1 MEYRIYLDNCCFN
14 RPYDDQILLDR
25 GIRCLNNEL
34 GILDAERFV
43 ALLLRETFDY
53 TEWRKNNLFVGMSI
67 DEIIDEADKY
77 CKENAIPTLSS

>member
-1 MEYRIYLDNCCFN
+1 MTNSAV
-14 RPYDDQILLDR
+14 LLDR
-25 GIRCLNNEL
+25 GIRCLSNEL

-43 ALLLRETFDY
+43 ALILREPFDY

-77 CKENAIPTLSS
+77 CKENVLPPTDSLAPAGE

>member
-1 MEYRIYLDNCCFN
+1 MINN
-14 RPYDDQILLDR
+14 AVLLDR

-43 ALLLRETFDY
+43 ALILREPFDY
-53 TEWRKNNLFVGMSI
+53 TEWRKDNLFAGMSI

-77 CKENAIPTLSS
+77 CKGI

>member
-1 MEYRIYLDNCCFN
+1 MTYSTV
-14 RPYDDQILLDR
+14 LLDR

-43 ALLLRETFDY
+43 ALIIREPFDY
-53 TEWRKNNLFVGMSI
+53 TEWRQKNLFVDMSI

-77 CKENAIPTLSS
+77 CTQNALQPTGGLAQWQP

>member
-1 MEYRIYLDNCCFN
+1 MTNSTA
-14 RPYDDQILLDR
+14 LLDR

-43 ALLLRETFDY
+43 ALILREPFDY

-67 DEIIDEADKY
+67 DEIIDKADEY
-77 CKENAIPTLSS
+77 CKENALQPTDGNQLRKRTNKK